1 MKDLRCFLL
10 ICFFEFSLNAQILD
24 VVYEVSTELALTK
37 EQLEK
42 IPAQIRENYKQ
53 SFKNL
58 KYIKF
63 RLQINDQESLF
74 KMQESMK
81 NEALSGFAFTR
92 IMAVFSGTY
101 YSNSQED
108 ICLNQVN
115 AFGRGF
121 IISSKM
127 SSIKWQLSKEKK
139 SIKGFKVY
147 KATGFEIIKNS
158 AREHEISIIAWYTP
172 EINLAFGPAN
182 YGNLPWLILE
192 LERNRNTYTVES
204 IEEKE
209 VIEIEKPSKGKQVT
223 QAEFEEIGA
232 KVMKDFESN

>member
-1 MKDLRCFLL
+1 
-10 ICFFEFSLNAQILD
+10 
-24 VVYEVSTELALTK
+24 
-37 EQLEK
+37 
-42 IPAQIRENYKQ
+42 
-53 SFKNL
+53 
-58 KYIKF
+58 
-63 RLQINDQESLF
+63 
-74 KMQESMK
+74 
-81 NEALSGFAFTR
+81 
-92 IMAVFSGTY
+92 
-101 YSNSQED
+101 
-108 ICLNQVN
+108 
-115 AFGRGF
+115 
-121 IISSKM
+121 M